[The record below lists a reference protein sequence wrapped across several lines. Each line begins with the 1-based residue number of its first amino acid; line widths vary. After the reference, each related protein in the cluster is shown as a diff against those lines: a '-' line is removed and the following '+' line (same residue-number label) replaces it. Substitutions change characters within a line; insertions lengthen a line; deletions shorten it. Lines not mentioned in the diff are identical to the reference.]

1 MNAYTPADWHALL
14 PVAGIGGVLL
24 LLGLAAR
31 GGRLRA
37 LCWLAGPVAIVAA
50 HFLLFGEPPGVRMLA
65 LVGVTFLWTKALF
78 TASRRD
84 SSSAVHWLA
93 WATLWPGMQLRS
105 TAVPAAW
112 RGLLFRGVV
121 RMAAGVAFVVAA
133 YLLFRHTANAWIA
146 TPPLLIGLSL
156 ILHFG
161 LFNMITAAWRQA
173 GFDAQPP
180 FHAPHR
186 SGSLREFWSRRWN
199 VGYSELMQ
207 AAVFRPLRRHPK
219 LATAAVFLF
228 SGLLHEVAISVP
240 VQAGYGLPTSYFL
253 LHGAATLLEP
263 RIVTP
268 GTLPARIWTAA
279 IVLIPLP
286 VLFHPAFLRG
296 IVWPLGGAT

>member
-1 MNAYTPADWHALL
+1 M
-14 PVAGIGGVLL
+14 V
-24 LLGLAAR
+24 
-31 GGRLRA
+31 
-37 LCWLAGPVAIVAA
+37 
-50 HFLLFGEPPGVRMLA
+50 A
-65 LVGVTFLWTKALF
+65 LVVVTLGWTKALF
-78 TASRRD
+78 TSSRKEN
-84 SSSAVHWLA
+84 SPALQWFA

-105 TAVPAAW
+105 AAVSAACSRGPEARSRYRLEACATKLFA
-112 RGLLFRGVV
+112 RGLAHMMVG
-121 RMAAGVAFVVAA
+121 AAFVVAA
-133 YLLFRHTANAWIA
+133 HLLFRHTANAWIA

-173 GFDAQPP
+173 GFDAEPP

-240 VQAGYGLPTSYFL
+240 VQAGYGLPMSYFL
-253 LHGAATLLEP
+253 LHGAATLIEP

-279 IVLIPLP
+279 VVLIPLP